1 MRSDHNLVGLEEWE
15 LTCIRYKLG
24 GEPKPLDAID
34 GVLVKNEREQISVE
48 KYLRELYE
56 FQSEKDYQNF
66 VESFIISDNGKGA
79 KGQLRDKDNKEREM
93 KSKSEW
99 VDFKEI
105 KENVSME
112 EILDHYGLLKGLKRR
127 KDELIGFCP
136 IHDEKHYNKNS
147 FCVSTVKNNWHCF
160 SCGAGGNVLD
170 FVAAMEKVSIR
181 EAGLLI
187 QKWFGVVSEED
198 KKLVKEKRK
207 IEEPK
212 EEKKEPGEVVNPPLT
227 FELKTLDPEHPYLKE
242 RGLKEETIRE
252 FGLGFCKKGLMKG
265 RIVIPIHNENGEL
278 VAYVGRYPGDP
289 PKGES
294 KYKFPPKFK
303 KSLVV
308 FNLNRLKD
316 KTKDERVILVE
327 EFFDVFNLWQAGYK
341 NVVALMGTSMTDD
354 QEKLI
359 VEAIGGNGRVVLM
372 FDSDEAGAKATTE
385 VVERLIDKIYLKII
399 RLGQEGLQPD
409 SLSEEKIKKALL

>member
-1 MRSDHNLVGLEEWE
+1 MRSDHNLVGLEEWG
-15 LTCIRYKLG
+15 LTCIRYKLR
-24 GEPKPLDAID
+24 GEPKPLEVIN

-48 KYLRELYE
+48 KYLKELYE

-66 VESFIISDNGKGA
+66 VESFIISDNGMGA
-79 KGQLRDKDNKEREM
+79 KAQLRDKDNKESEM

-112 EILDHYGLLKGLKRR
+112 EILDHYGLLKCLKKR

-136 IHDEKHYNKNS
+136 VHDEKHYNKNS

-170 FVAAMEKVSIR
+170 FVAAMEKVDIR
-181 EAGLLI
+181 QAGLLI
-187 QKWFGVVSEED
+187 QKRFGVVSEED

-212 EEKKEPGEVVNPPLT
+212 EDKKNPGEVVNPPLT

-242 RGLKEETIRE
+242 KGLKEETIEE

-265 RIVIPIHNENGEL
+265 RIVIPIHNENGQL
-278 VAYVGRYPGDP
+278 VAYAGKYPGDP
-289 PKGES
+289 PEGES
-294 KYKFPPKFK
+294 KYKFPTKFR

-316 KTKDERVILVE
+316 KAKDERVILVE

-341 NVVALMGTSMTDD
+341 NVVALMGTSMSDE

-359 VEAIGGNGRVVLM
+359 VEVVGGNGRVVLM
-372 FDSDEAGAKATTE
+372 FDSDEAGVKATTE
-385 VVERLIDKIYLKII
+385 VVERLIDKVYLKII

-409 SLSEEKIKKALL
+409 SLSEEEIKKALL

>member
-1 MRSDHNLVGLEEWE
+1 MRSDHNVVGLEKWE
-15 LTCIRYKLG
+15 LTCIIYKLA
-24 GEPKPLDAID
+24 GEPKPLEVIN

-48 KYLRELYE
+48 KYLKELYE

-66 VESFIISDNGKGA
+66 LESFIISDNGKGA

-170 FVAAMEKVSIR
+170 FVAAMENVDIR
-181 EAGLLI
+181 QAGLLI
-187 QKWFGVVSEED
+187 QKRFGVVSGED

-212 EEKKEPGEVVNPPLT
+212 EEKKEPEEVVNPPLT

-242 RGLKEETIRE
+242 RGLKEETIKE

-278 VAYVGRYPGDP
+278 VAYVGRYPGNP
-289 PKGES
+289 PEGES
-294 KYKFPPKFK
+294 KYKLPTKFK

-316 KTKDERVILVE
+316 KAKDERVILVE

-359 VEAIGGNGRVVLM
+359 VEAIGRNGRVALM

-385 VVERLIDKIYLKII
+385 VLERLIDKVYLKII
-399 RLGQEGLQPD
+399 RLGQEGLQPG
-409 SLSEEKIKKALL
+409 SLSEEEIKKALK